1 MKNLWRLI
9 LPLVIVCFA
18 YQQEVLAQEQ
28 VMQAKSLAPVT
39 YKIIVSQE
47 QFEEAKKADIN
58 FKSSDFILGD
68 LQVTSQLT
76 SIEIT
81 ERLKSDA
88 KKKAAIAKIDV
99 AKVEMPKVKA
109 PEIKIY
115 KLVVDEAT
123 FNQVKKDKKPFSFS
137 KMMMG
142 DDVQYVETSAEE
154 KKAFSAVEFLRKK
167 IKVGDTFPAFKLAT
181 ADGKNMTESVFQGK
195 LTLLNFYFDKC
206 EPCIKETPELNRFA
220 QNYPAVQ
227 TIAITFDS
235 AKQAQD
241 YVAQHQFAWPIL
253 VEGDKL
259 IRTDIGLSSY
269 PSFALVDGQG
279 KVLGLGSSIEIGIY
293 DHKAEAALV
302 AWIAKL
308 TDGKSVVQKAAP

>member
-1 MKNLWRLI
+1 MNNLWKLI
-9 LPLVIVCFA
+9 MSLVIVCFGCQ
-18 YQQEVLAQEQ
+18 YEVLAQEQ
-28 VMQAKSLAPVT
+28 VMQAKSLPPVT

-47 QFEEAKKADIN
+47 RFEEAKKADVN

-76 SIEIT
+76 SIEIA
-81 ERLKSDA
+81 ERLQSDA
-88 KKKAAIAKIDV
+88 EKKAVV

-109 PEIKIY
+109 PETKIY

-123 FNQVKKDKKPFSFS
+123 FNQTKNSKKPFSYS

-142 DDVQYVETSAEE
+142 DDVQFVESSAEE
-154 KKAFSAVEFLRKK
+154 KKAFSALEFLRKK
-167 IKVGDTFPAFKLAT
+167 IKVGDTFPAFKLTT
-181 ADGKNMTESVFQGK
+181 ANGKSITESVFQGK

-220 QNYPAVQ
+220 QNHPEVQ

-279 KVLGLGSSIEIGIY
+279 KVLGLGSSIEIGIH

-308 TDGKSVVQKAAP
+308 TEGKSVSEKATL

>member
-9 LPLVIVCFA
+9 VPLVIVCFA
-18 YQQEVLAQEQ
+18 YQHEVLAQEQ

-76 SIEIT
+76 SIEIA

-88 KKKAAIAKIDV
+88 KKKAAIVKSDVAKVDA

-109 PEIKIY
+109 PETKIY

-154 KKAFSAVEFLRKK
+154 KKAFSAVE
-167 IKVGDTFPAFKLAT
+167 
-181 ADGKNMTESVFQGK
+181 
-195 LTLLNFYFDKC
+195 
-206 EPCIKETPELNRFA
+206 
-220 QNYPAVQ
+220 
-227 TIAITFDS
+227 
-235 AKQAQD
+235 
-241 YVAQHQFAWPIL
+241 
-253 VEGDKL
+253 
-259 IRTDIGLSSY
+259 
-269 PSFALVDGQG
+269 
-279 KVLGLGSSIEIGIY
+279 
-293 DHKAEAALV
+293 
-302 AWIAKL
+302 
-308 TDGKSVVQKAAP
+308 

>member
-9 LPLVIVCFA
+9 VPLVIVCFA
-18 YQQEVLAQEQ
+18 YQHEVLAQEQ
-28 VMQAKSLAPVT
+28 VMQAKALAPVT

-235 AKQAQD
+235 TKQAQD

-279 KVLGLGSSIEIGIY
+279 KVLGLGSSIEIGIN

>member
-58 FKSSDFILGD
+58 FKSSDFIIGD

-206 EPCIKETPELNRFA
+206 EPCIKETSELNRFA

-235 AKQAQD
+235 TKQAQE

-279 KVLGLGSSIEIGIY
+279 KVLGLGSSIEIGIN

>member
-1 MKNLWRLI
+1 M
-9 LPLVIVCFA
+9 PLVIVCFA

-58 FKSSDFILGD
+58 FKSSDFIIGD

-235 AKQAQD
+235 TKQAQE

>member
-1 MKNLWRLI
+1 M
-9 LPLVIVCFA
+9 PLVIVCFA

-58 FKSSDFILGD
+58 FKSSDFIIGD

-206 EPCIKETPELNRFA
+206 EPCIKETSELNRFA

-235 AKQAQD
+235 TKQAQE

-279 KVLGLGSSIEIGIY
+279 KVLGLGSSIEIGIN

>member
-28 VMQAKSLAPVT
+28 VMQAKALAPVT

-58 FKSSDFILGD
+58 FKSSDFIIGD

-235 AKQAQD
+235 TKQAQE

-279 KVLGLGSSIEIGIY
+279 KVLGLGSSIEIGIN

>member
-1 MKNLWRLI
+1 MKNLWKLI
-9 LPLVIVCFA
+9 VPLVIVCFA

-28 VMQAKSLAPVT
+28 VMQAKALAPVT

-58 FKSSDFILGD
+58 FKSSDFIIGD

-109 PEIKIY
+109 PETKIY
-115 KLVVDEAT
+115 KLVVDEAR

-137 KMMMG
+137 KMMMV

-235 AKQAQD
+235 TKQAQE